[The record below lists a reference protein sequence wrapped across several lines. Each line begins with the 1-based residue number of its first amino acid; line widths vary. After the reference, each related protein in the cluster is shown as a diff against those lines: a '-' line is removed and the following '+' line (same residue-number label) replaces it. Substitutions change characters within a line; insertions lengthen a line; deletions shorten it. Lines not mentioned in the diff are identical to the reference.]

1 MRKSGRFFTAALLT
15 GVAAGALV
23 TLLSGP
29 AAADSSSVRWKT
41 IVGIEDAGGNLNNA
55 VGGIGGGGQAWTTLG
70 GNARADLAG
79 GNVDFE
85 VHGLVLAGGN
95 AVGTPDGINQVK
107 GTLVCDAGQP
117 DQVVVDTPLVTLSA
131 QGDAEFDGN
140 VGPISSVCTASNTAF
155 LVRIA
160 AGRWIAN
167 GAVRTSHGD

>member
-1 MRKSGRFFTAALLT
+1 MRRNTRFLTAALAV

-23 TLLSGP
+23 TLVSVP
-29 AAADSSSVRWKT
+29 AAADGSSVRWRT

-55 VGGIGGGGQAWTTLG
+55 VAGIPGGGQAWTTLG
-70 GNARADLAG
+70 GNARVDLAG
-79 GNVDFE
+79 GEVEFE
-85 VHGLVLAGGN
+85 VRGLVLAGGN
-95 AVGTPDGINQVK
+95 AIGTPDGINQVK

-160 AGRWIAN
+160 ANRWIAN
-167 GAVRTSHGD
+167 GVVRTSHGD